1 MESRLDINT
10 PKGQESLQYETIML
24 DRIKRKRKIEIF
36 ETDKKSDAKCD
47 GIIVKNN
54 NIVGIFESKCR
65 NMTKEE
71 LSMYGSWLV
80 TNEKIMHGRYLSEML
95 RVGFFGFLY
104 LIPDNN
110 IFMWHITDSN
120 GKFKFDFES
129 KITKTQ
135 KTINGGTAMR
145 ENSFLPISES
155 ILICDGNN

>member
-1 MESRLDINT
+1 
-10 PKGQESLQYETIML
+10 
-24 DRIKRKRKIEIF
+24 
-36 ETDKKSDAKCD
+36 
-47 GIIVKNN
+47 
-54 NIVGIFESKCR
+54 
-65 NMTKEE
+65 MTKEE